1 MHGIKG
7 IEEKVKKDRELR
19 RREKIMKR
27 RKGQRK

>member
-1 MHGIKG
+1 MHGIKK